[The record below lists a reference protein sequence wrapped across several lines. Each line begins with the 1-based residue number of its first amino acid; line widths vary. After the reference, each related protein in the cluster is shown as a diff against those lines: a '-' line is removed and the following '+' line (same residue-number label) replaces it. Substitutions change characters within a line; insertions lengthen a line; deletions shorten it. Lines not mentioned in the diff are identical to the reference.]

1 MLDKLTKLLLV
12 EDDEDDYILTCDYLE
27 QLNSHTFDI
36 EWVSDPQQ
44 AVNILSKNEHDIC
57 LLDYRLGA
65 SDGLVVLKEALS
77 NGFDGPIIMLTG
89 QSDDAL
95 DSAAL
100 DAGAVDYLVKNEMS
114 SSRFARSIRYALAR
128 RDIEGERIERLK
140 AEAEN
145 RSKDRFLAHLSHELR
160 TPLSSILGYTELLM
174 QSEFNQHAS
183 NELGV
188 IYRNGKHLLSLLN
201 DVLDLSKIAADK
213 LEITCADVNLDSLM
227 ADVFTLMR
235 VSALDKG
242 LSLRFESL
250 EPLPLVISVD
260 ATRLKQILINL
271 INNAIKF
278 TEQGEIRVSA
288 WTESVDGTEKLFF
301 SIKDS
306 GLGIAQE
313 KQDLIF
319 KPFEQIADV
328 ESRSVG
334 GAGLGLAICSELL
347 SHMQG
352 GISLE
357 STIGEGSE
365 FTISLHPGDIGRVE
379 RNVLKLDL
387 TPNMQQKAPSCCIK
401 GRVLVVDDLRDLRM
415 LVGHML
421 TSVGAEVEYAENGK
435 NALDKVKDAALNE
448 QPFDLIFLD
457 IHMPVMGGKE
467 ATIELRKQGFKG
479 AIIALTAATMKG
491 IKNELIALGFNDVIG
506 KPVNATY
513 LYQCLERYLTQT
525 IEKSVTESSDMP
537 MPVGTGS
544 VLPRFLLVEDDADAA
559 QITQLL
565 LESLGVETS
574 ISSSIEQC
582 VAMLKVDSQYD
593 KVLLDM
599 HLPDGSGLELAHHV
613 KHNYPHVK
621 RVIVSGVEPDPLQI
635 EQLKIESVLL
645 KPINLS
651 LLSSLIGD

>member
-278 TEQGEIRVSA
+278 NEQGEIRVS
-288 WTESVDGTEKLFF
+288 
-301 SIKDS
+301 
-306 GLGIAQE
+306 
-313 KQDLIF
+313 
-319 KPFEQIADV
+319 
-328 ESRSVG
+328 
-334 GAGLGLAICSELL
+334 
-347 SHMQG
+347 
-352 GISLE
+352 
-357 STIGEGSE
+357 
-365 FTISLHPGDIGRVE
+365 
-379 RNVLKLDL
+379 N
-387 TPNMQQKAPSCCIK
+387 
-401 GRVLVVDDLRDLRM
+401 
-415 LVGHML
+415 
-421 TSVGAEVEYAENGK
+421 
-435 NALDKVKDAALNE
+435 
-448 QPFDLIFLD
+448 
-457 IHMPVMGGKE
+457 
-467 ATIELRKQGFKG
+467 
-479 AIIALTAATMKG
+479 
-491 IKNELIALGFNDVIG
+491 
-506 KPVNATY
+506 
-513 LYQCLERYLTQT
+513 
-525 IEKSVTESSDMP
+525 
-537 MPVGTGS
+537 
-544 VLPRFLLVEDDADAA
+544 
-559 QITQLL
+559 
-565 LESLGVETS
+565 
-574 ISSSIEQC
+574 
-582 VAMLKVDSQYD
+582 
-593 KVLLDM
+593 
-599 HLPDGSGLELAHHV
+599 
-613 KHNYPHVK
+613 
-621 RVIVSGVEPDPLQI
+621 
-635 EQLKIESVLL
+635 
-645 KPINLS
+645 
-651 LLSSLIGD
+651 

>member
-1 MLDKLTKLLLV
+1 MIDKPTKLLLV

-27 QLNSHTFDI
+27 QLTSHTFDI
-36 EWVSDPQQ
+36 EWVSEPHL
-44 AVNILSKNEHDIC
+44 AVEVLSQSRHDIC

-65 SDGLVVLKEALS
+65 SDGLEVLKKALS

-95 DSAAL
+95 DLAAL

-128 RDIEGERIERLK
+128 RDIEDERIERLK

-174 QSEFNQHAS
+174 QGDFNEYAS

-188 IYRNGKHLLSLLN
+188 IYRNGRHLLSLLN

-213 LEITCADVNLDSLM
+213 LEITCTDVNLDSLM

-250 EPLPLVISVD
+250 EPLPLVVNVD
-260 ATRLKQILINL
+260 ATRLRQILINI

-278 TEQGEIRVSA
+278 TEQGEITVRA
-288 WTESVDGTEKLFF
+288 WTEKVDDTEMLFF

-306 GLGIAQE
+306 GLGIAEE
-313 KQDLIF
+313 KQALIF

-328 ESRSVG
+328 ESREVG

-347 SHMQG
+347 SHMRG
-352 GISLE
+352 GITLD
-357 STIGEGSE
+357 STVGKGSK
-365 FTISLHPGDIGRVE
+365 FTISLYPGDIKNVQRH
-379 RNVLKLDL
+379 VLKLDL
-387 TPNMQQKAPSCCIK
+387 TPNMQQKETSCRVE

-421 TSVGAEVEYAENGK
+421 TSAGADVVYAENGK
-435 NALDKVKDAALNE
+435 QALHKVE
-448 QPFDLIFLD
+448 QARSEGKPFDIVFLD

-467 ATIELRKQGFKG
+467 ATIELRRQGFKG

-491 IKNELIALGFNDVIG
+491 IKSELAALGFNEVIG
-506 KPVNATY
+506 KPVDASH
-513 LYQCLERYLTQT
+513 LYQCLEEYLTQT
-525 IEKSVTESSDMP
+525 KEADITELPKTQKSDESDQI
-537 MPVGTGS
+537 
-544 VLPRFLLVEDDADAA
+544 LPRFLLVEDDADAA

-565 LESLGVETS
+565 LESLGVNTAIARS
-574 ISSSIEQC
+574 FEQC
-582 VAMLKVDSQYD
+582 ISMLKRDSQYD
-593 KVLLDM
+593 KALLDM
-599 HLPDGSGLELAHHV
+599 HLPDGSGLELAQHIKQH
-613 KHNYPHVK
+613 YPHIE
-621 RVIVSGVEPDPLQI
+621 RVIVSGVEPNPIQI

-651 LLSSLIGD
+651 LLSTLIDD

>member
-1 MLDKLTKLLLV
+1 MLDKATKLLLV

-27 QLNSHTFDI
+27 QLSSHTFDI
-36 EWVSDPQQ
+36 EWISDPKQ
-44 AVNILSKNEHDIC
+44 AVQLLSQNRHDIC

-65 SDGLVVLKEALS
+65 SDGLTVLKQAVE
-77 NGFDGPIIMLTG
+77 NGFTGPIIMLTG
-89 QSDDAL
+89 QSDDEL

-128 RDIEGERIERLK
+128 RDIEDERIERLK

-174 QSEFNQHAS
+174 QSDFNEHAS

-213 LEITCADVNLDSLM
+213 LELSCSDVNLDSLM

-250 EPLPLVISVD
+250 QPLPLVVNID
-260 ATRLKQILINL
+260 ATRFRQILINI

-278 TEQGEIRVSA
+278 TEQGEIIVRA
-288 WTESVDGTEKLFF
+288 WTKVVDDTEMLFF

-306 GLGIAQE
+306 GMGIAPE
-313 KQDLIF
+313 KQALIF

-347 SHMQG
+347 SRMRG
-352 GISLE
+352 GIALE
-357 STIGEGSE
+357 SAIGKGSE
-365 FTISLHPGDIGRVE
+365 FTISLYPGNIQAVE
-379 RNVLKLDL
+379 RHVLKLDL
-387 TPNMQQKAPSCCIK
+387 TPNMQQKTAPCKVS
-401 GRVLVVDDLRDLRM
+401 GRVLVVDDLRDLRV
-415 LVGHML
+415 LVGHMI
-421 TSVGAEVEYAENGK
+421 SSAGAKVDYAEHGK
-435 NALDKVKDAALNE
+435 QALDKVANAQQQGNPYD
-448 QPFDLIFLD
+448 IVYLD

-467 ATIELRKQGFKG
+467 TAIELRKAGFKG

-491 IKNELIALGFNDVIG
+491 IHSELTALGFNEVIG
-506 KPVNATY
+506 KPVDASLLYLCLQTY
-513 LYQCLERYLTQT
+513 LANNTPNTAEVIPAVDATQN
-525 IEKSVTESSDMP
+525 KM
-537 MPVGTGS
+537 
-544 VLPRFLLVEDDADAA
+544 RFLLVEDDADTA

-565 LESLGVETS
+565 LESLGVQTCIATS
-574 ISSSIEQC
+574 YEHC
-582 VAMLKVDSQYD
+582 VAILKTDSHFD

-599 HLPDGSGLELAHHV
+599 HLPDGSGLELAAYIKQH
-613 KHNYPHVK
+613 YPQLS
-621 RVIVSGVEPDPLQI
+621 RVIVSGMQPEPLQL
-635 EQLKIESVLL
+635 EQLNIDHVLL
-645 KPINLS
+645 KPINLA
-651 LLSSLIGD
+651 LLTQLIGG